1 MALTLRPRLVQCG
14 SSNSVQCVALAM
26 FARIFTLAL
35 FAQPRCGLHGRNYT
49 ERNCFSIIFQMIG
62 AGINSLDDMNAAV
75 VPTRVDAKRE
85 NSAPSCEGTGISIIV
100 P

>member
-14 SSNSVQCVALAM
+14 SCNSVQRVALAM

-62 AGINSLDDMNAAV
+62 AGINSLDDINASVTAG
-75 VPTRVDAKRE
+75 VDAKRE
-85 NSAPSCEGTGISIIV
+85 NRALSCEGTRISIIV